1 MINLRYPL
9 ILASN
14 SPRRQ
19 QLLREAGFEF
29 TIQNLSV
36 NEDFPETMKIVEVP
50 AYLARKKAEG
60 LLHLSNENIILTAD
74 TIVVCDEW
82 ILGKPESS
90 LEANE
95 MLTLLSGRS
104 HRVYTGVCIA
114 FDNQCKTIVEET
126 EVTFKELN
134 SDEIDYYIKHYAP
147 MDKAGAYGIQEWI
160 GLIGITGIYG
170 SYLNV
175 VGLPVAQV
183 YNMLGELNLFASQD

>member
-19 QLLREAGFEF
+19 QILREAGFEF
-29 TIQNLSV
+29 TIRTLSV
-36 NEDFPETMKIVEVP
+36 NEDFPESMKVSEVP

-60 LLHLSNENIILTAD
+60 LLYLSMENIILSAD
-74 TIVVCDEW
+74 TIVVCNDR
-82 ILGKPESS
+82 ILGKPESPQ
-90 LEANE
+90 EAFE
-95 MLTLLSGRS
+95 MLTLLSGKS
-104 HRVYTGVCIA
+104 HRVYTGVFIA
-114 FDNQCKTIVEET
+114 FKNQCKTIVEET
-126 EVTFKELN
+126 EVKFKDLN
-134 SDEIDYYIKHYAP
+134 SSEIDYYIKHYAP

-160 GLIGITGIYG
+160 GLIGITGITG

-183 YNMLGELNLFASQD
+183 YNTMQELNLTTG

>member
-29 TIQNLSV
+29 TIRTLSV
-36 NEDFPETMKIVEVP
+36 NEDFPESMKVVEVP

-60 LLHLSNENIILTAD
+60 LLFLSMENIILSAD
-74 TIVVCDEW
+74 TIVVCNDR
-82 ILGKPESS
+82 ILGKPESTQ
-90 LEANE
+90 EAFE
-95 MLTLLSGRS
+95 MLTLLSGKS

-114 FDNQCKTIVEET
+114 FKNQCKTIVEET
-126 EVTFKELN
+126 EVKFKDLN
-134 SDEIDYYIKHYAP
+134 SIEIDYYIKHYAP

-160 GLIGITGIYG
+160 GLIGITGITG

-183 YNMLGELNLFASQD
+183 YNTMQELNLITG

>member
-19 QLLREAGFEF
+19 QILREAGFEF
-29 TIQNLSV
+29 TIRTLSV
-36 NEDFPETMKIVEVP
+36 NEDFPESMKVVEVP

-60 LLHLSNENIILTAD
+60 LLYLSMKNIILSAD
-74 TIVVCDEW
+74 TIVVCNDR
-82 ILGKPESS
+82 ILGKPESPR
-90 LEANE
+90 EAIE
-95 MLTLLSGRS
+95 MLTLLSGKS

-114 FDNQCKTIVEET
+114 FKNQCKTIVEKT
-126 EVTFKELN
+126 EVKFKDLN
-134 SDEIDYYIKHYAP
+134 SSEIDYYIKHFAP

-160 GLIGITGIYG
+160 GLIGITGITG

-183 YNMLGELNLFASQD
+183 YNTMQELNLITG

>member
-29 TIQNLSV
+29 TIQTTSV
-36 NEDFPETMKIVEVP
+36 KEDYPDNMDIIKVP
-50 AYLARKKAEG
+50 SFLARKKAEV
-60 LLHLSNENIILTAD
+60 LDHLSAENIILTAD
-74 TIVVCDEW
+74 TIVVRGDR
-82 ILGKPESS
+82 ILGKPESPE
-90 LEANE
+90 EANE
-95 MLTLLSGRS
+95 MLMFLSGRS
-104 HRVYTGVCIA
+104 HLVYTGVCIN
-114 FDNQCKTIVEET
+114 FKNNYKTFTEET
-126 EVTFKELN
+126 EVKFKDLD
-134 SDEIDYYIKHYAP
+134 SHEIEYYIKHYAP

-160 GLIGITGIYG
+160 GLIGITGIRG

-183 YNMLGELNLFASQD
+183 YAMLGELDLIVN

>member
-19 QLLREAGFEF
+19 QILREAGFEF
-29 TIQNLSV
+29 TIRTLSV
-36 NEDFPETMKIVEVP
+36 NEDFPESMKVVEVP

-60 LLHLSNENIILTAD
+60 LLYLSMENIILSAD
-74 TIVVCDEW
+74 TIVVCNDR
-82 ILGKPESS
+82 ILGKPESPQ
-90 LEANE
+90 EAFE
-95 MLTLLSGRS
+95 MLTLLSGKS

-114 FDNQCKTIVEET
+114 FKNQCKTIVEET
-126 EVTFKELN
+126 EVKFKDLN
-134 SDEIDYYIKHYAP
+134 SIEIDYYIKHYAP

-160 GLIGITGIYG
+160 GLIGITGITG

-183 YNMLGELNLFASQD
+183 YNTMQELNLITG

>member
-19 QLLREAGFEF
+19 QILRDAGFEF
-29 TIQNLSV
+29 TIRTLSV
-36 NEDFPETMKIVEVP
+36 NEDFPESMKVSEVP

-60 LLHLSNENIILTAD
+60 LLYLSMENIILSAD
-74 TIVVCDEW
+74 TIVVCNDR
-82 ILGKPESS
+82 ILGKPESPQ
-90 LEANE
+90 EAFE
-95 MLTLLSGRS
+95 MLTLLSGKS

-114 FDNQCKTIVEET
+114 FKNQCKTIVEET
-126 EVTFKELN
+126 EVKFKDLN
-134 SDEIDYYIKHYAP
+134 SSEIDYYIKHYEP

-160 GLIGITGIYG
+160 GLIGITGITG

-183 YNMLGELNLFASQD
+183 YNTMQELNLITG

>member
-1 MINLRYPL
+1 MINLRSPL

-29 TIQNLSV
+29 TIQTLSV
-36 NEDFPETMKIVEVP
+36 NEDFPESMKVVEVP

-60 LLHLSNENIILTAD
+60 LLHLSIENIILSAD
-74 TIVVCDEW
+74 TIVVCNDR

-90 LEANE
+90 QEAYE
-95 MLTLLSGRS
+95 MLTLLSGKS

-114 FDNQCKTIVEET
+114 FKNQCNTIVEET
-126 EVTFKELN
+126 EVKFKDLN
-134 SDEIDYYIKHYAP
+134 KGEIDYYIKHYAP

-160 GLIGITGIYG
+160 GLIGITGIIG

-183 YNMLGELNLFASQD
+183 YNMLRELKLIIS

>member
-29 TIQNLSV
+29 TIQTLSV
-36 NEDFPETMKIVEVP
+36 DEDFPVSMKVVEIP
-50 AYLARKKAEG
+50 AFLARKKAEG
-60 LLHLSNENIILTAD
+60 LLHLSMENIILSAD
-74 TIVVCDEW
+74 TIVVCNDR

-90 LEANE
+90 LEAYD
-95 MLTLLSGRS
+95 MLTLLSGKS
-104 HRVYTGVCIA
+104 HRVYTGVCLA
-114 FDNQCKTIVEET
+114 FNNQCKTIVEET
-126 EVTFKELN
+126 EVKFKDLN
-134 SDEIDYYIKHYAP
+134 RGEIDYYIKHYAP

-160 GLIGITGIYG
+160 GLIGITRITG

-183 YNMLGELNLFASQD
+183 YIMLRELNLIAG

>member
-9 ILASN
+9 ILASK

-29 TIQNLSV
+29 TIQTLSV
-36 NEDFPETMKIVEVP
+36 NEDYPESMKVEEVP
-50 AYLARKKAEG
+50 EFLARKKTEG
-60 LLHLSNENIILTAD
+60 LLHLSMENIILSAD
-74 TIVVCDEW
+74 TIVVCNDR

-90 LEANE
+90 QEAYE
-95 MLTLLSGRS
+95 MLTLLSGKS

-114 FDNQCKTIVEET
+114 NKNKCETIVEET
-126 EVTFKELN
+126 EVKFKALN
-134 SDEIDYYIKHYAP
+134 KEEIDYYIKHYAP
-147 MDKAGAYGIQEWI
+147 LDKAGAYGIQEWI
-160 GLIGITGIYG
+160 GLIGITGING

-183 YNMLGELNLFASQD
+183 YHMLRNFNLIAS

>member
-19 QLLREAGFEF
+19 QILREAGFEF
-29 TIQNLSV
+29 TIRTLSV
-36 NEDFPETMKIVEVP
+36 NEDFPESMKVVEVP

-60 LLHLSNENIILTAD
+60 LLYLSMKNIILSAD
-74 TIVVCDEW
+74 TIVVCNDR
-82 ILGKPESS
+82 ILGKPESPR
-90 LEANE
+90 EAIE
-95 MLTLLSGRS
+95 MLTLLSGKS

-114 FDNQCKTIVEET
+114 FKNQCKTIVEKT
-126 EVTFKELN
+126 EVKFKDLN
-134 SDEIDYYIKHYAP
+134 SSEIDYYIKHYAP

-160 GLIGITGIYG
+160 GLIGITGITG

-183 YNMLGELNLFASQD
+183 YNTMQELNLITG

>member
-29 TIQNLSV
+29 TIRTLSV
-36 NEDFPETMKIVEVP
+36 NEDFPESMKVVEVP

-60 LLHLSNENIILTAD
+60 LLYLSMENIILSAD
-74 TIVVCDEW
+74 TIVVCNDR
-82 ILGKPESS
+82 ILGKPESPQ
-90 LEANE
+90 EAFE
-95 MLTLLSGRS
+95 MLTLLSGKS

-114 FDNQCKTIVEET
+114 YKNQCKTIVEET
-126 EVTFKELN
+126 EVKFKDLN
-134 SDEIDYYIKHYAP
+134 SIEIDYYIKHFAP

-160 GLIGITGIYG
+160 GLIGITGITG

-183 YNMLGELNLFASQD
+183 YNTMQELNLITG